1 MNQKD
6 YQLAQILNIIKRGQ
20 QLVIQAKRQGVD
32 TEVSEELI
40 NEARYALKMGKRD
53 QAVEYAKKCMLE
65 VIKSKREIDMKSLSK
80 EGTLESLT
88 KSELRQKCQE
98 LGIDSVGLKE
108 ELIQRI
114 KDHIKKLEKG
124 EISEDEKLKEEVEAQ
139 VESGPEEKPKP
150 EAPSE
155 KPSKKDITEEWKP
168 EDDSSEM
175 IPGLSYLIEEQRP
188 KRFFELYKAL
198 TDGGM
203 EGFAVSRTNPRLISK
218 AFDLDT
224 KEFYW
229 LTDREV
235 KGHKSVPPS
244 LESIIYFIEEFM
256 DNNSSGVIM
265 LDGLEYLIGNN
276 TFNPV
281 IRFLRRLVDKVS
293 TTECILIVSLAPD
306 TLDPSQVTLLEK
318 DLYPLNYL
326 KE

>member
-80 EGTLESLT
+80 DGLLESLT

-108 ELIQRI
+108 ELVQRI
-114 KDHIKKLEKG
+114 KGHIKKVEKG
-124 EISEDEKLKEEVEAQ
+124 EISEDEKLRKEVEAQ
-139 VESGPEEKPKP
+139 VESKPVEKP
-150 EAPSE
+150 ETLAE
-155 KPSKKDITEEWKP
+155 KSSRKEKKEEWDP
-168 EDDSSEM
+168 TDDSSEM
-175 IPGLSYLIEEQRP
+175 IPGLSYIVEEQRP

-198 TDGGM
+198 IADGM
-203 EGFAVSRTNPRLISK
+203 AGFAISRTNPRLIAK
-218 AFDLDT
+218 AFDLET
-224 KEFYW
+224 KDFYW

-265 LDGLEYLIGNN
+265 MDGLEYLIGNN

-326 KE
+326 NA